1 MANEILSTNALL
13 AIPKL
18 IAADVL
24 PAVVGN
30 LVMGNLV
37 NRDYEATLAQAGDV
51 VNVPIAPNLIANNIA
66 ESGTV
71 QNQNKSLGNAAI
83 TLSRHFESS
92 FAIPDV
98 TQVFTRPDLVRTFM
112 QSAIIAVAEQIETDI
127 LNNYAQLNFNA
138 SVGTSATPL
147 TEAVVD
153 SAETELFVS
162 KVPSL
167 SPKFL
172 AVSPATYSALRQ
184 IGRFTELQTA
194 GFVVNGS
201 QSPIL
206 TGQILQVK
214 GFNVFR
220 SQYAPVVGGTTYN
233 MAFVRDALALV
244 VRKLPCVPPGMGA
257 IQTYAEFGN
266 FGMRITMSYVPGQ
279 LEQQFTVDVLYGTGV
294 LRNNFGLQVLS

>member
-1 MANEILSTNALL
+1 MSNEILSTNALL

-18 IAADVL
+18 VAADVL

-30 LVMGNLV
+30 LVLGNLV

-51 VNVPIAPNLIANNIA
+51 INVPIAPNLVANNIA

-83 TLSRHFESS
+83 TLSRHYESS

-112 QSAIIAVAEQIETDI
+112 QSAVIAVAEQIESDI
-127 LNNYAQLNFNA
+127 LSNYAQLNFNA
-138 SVGTSATPL
+138 SAGSANTAL
-147 TEAVVD
+147 TEATVD
-153 SAETELFVS
+153 TAETSLFTA
-162 KVPSL
+162 KVPGGA
-167 SPKFL
+167 PKFL
-172 AVSPATYSALRQ
+172 VVSGTAYSQLRQ
-184 IGRFTELQTA
+184 IGRFSELQTA
-194 GFVVNGS
+194 ALGLNGPN
-201 QSPIL
+201 PIL

-214 GFNVFR
+214 GFYVFR
-220 SQYAPVVGGTTYN
+220 SQYVQKVSTTTN
-233 MAFVRDALALV
+233 NLGFTRDALALV
-244 VRKLPCVPPGMGA
+244 VRKLPVVPPGMGA
-257 IQTYAEFGN
+257 IQTYAEYGN

-294 LRNNFGLQVLS
+294 LRNNFGVLVLS

>member
-1 MANEILSTNALL
+1 MSNEILSTNALL

-18 IAADVL
+18 VAADVL

-37 NRDYEATLAQAGDV
+37 NRDYESSLAQAGDV
-51 VNVPIAPNLIANNIA
+51 INVPIAPTLVANNLA

-83 TLSRHFESS
+83 TLSRHYESS
-92 FAIPDV
+92 FSIPDV

-112 QSAIIAVAEQIETDI
+112 QSAVIAVAEQIESDI
-127 LNNYAQLNFNA
+127 LSNYAQLNFNA
-138 SVGTSATPL
+138 SAGSANTAL
-147 TEAVVD
+147 TEASVD
-153 SAETELFVS
+153 TAETSLFTA
-162 KVPSL
+162 KVPSAA
-167 SPKFL
+167 PKFL
-172 AVSPATYSALRQ
+172 VVSGTTYGQLRQ

-194 GFVVNGS
+194 GLGLNGPN
-201 QSPIL
+201 PIL

-220 SQYAPVVGGTTYN
+220 SQYVQKVSTTTN
-233 MAFVRDALALV
+233 NLGFTRDALALV
-244 VRKLPCVPPGMGA
+244 VRRLPVVPPGMGA
-257 IQTYAEFGN
+257 IQTYAEYGN

-294 LRNNFGLQVLS
+294 LRNNFGILVLS

>member
-1 MANEILSTNALL
+1 MSNEILSQNALM

-18 IAADVL
+18 VAADVL

-51 VNVPIAPNLIANNIA
+51 VNVPIAPNLVANNIA
-66 ESGTV
+66 EAGSVT
-71 QNQNKSLGNAAI
+71 NQNKNLGNAAI
-83 TLSRHFESS
+83 TLSRHYESS

-112 QSAIIAVAEQIETDI
+112 QSAVIAVAEQIETDI
-127 LNNYAQLNFNA
+127 LNNYGQLNYNA
-138 SVGTSATPL
+138 STGTANTAL
-147 TEAVVD
+147 TEAVID
-153 SAETELFVS
+153 TTETQLFAS
-162 KVPSL
+162 KVPAGA
-167 SPKFL
+167 PKFL
-172 AVSPATYSALRQ
+172 VVSGTAYGQLRQ
-184 IGRFTELQTA
+184 IGRFTEVQTV
-194 GFVVNGS
+194 GLGIN
-201 QSPIL
+201 SPNPML

-220 SQYAPVVGGTTYN
+220 SQYVAKVSTTTN
-233 MAFVRDALALV
+233 NIAFVRDALGLV
-244 VRKLPCVPPGMGA
+244 VRRLPVVPPGMGA
-257 IQTYAEFGN
+257 IQTYAEYGN

-294 LRNNFGLQVLS
+294 LRNNFGNLVLS

>member
-1 MANEILSTNALL
+1 MSNEILSTNALL

-18 IAADVL
+18 VAADVL

-51 VNVPIAPNLIANNIA
+51 VNVPIAPNLTANNIA

-83 TLSRHFESS
+83 TLSRHYEAS
-92 FAIPDV
+92 FSIPDV

-112 QSAIIAVAEQIETDI
+112 QSAVIAVAEQIESDI
-127 LNNYAQLNFNA
+127 LTNYAQLNYNA
-138 SVGTSATPL
+138 SAGSANTAL
-147 TEAVVD
+147 TEATVD
-153 SAETELFVS
+153 TAETELFTA
-162 KVPSL
+162 KVPAG

-172 AVSPATYSALRQ
+172 VVSGTAYGQLRQ

-194 GFVVNGS
+194 ALGLNGPN
-201 QSPIL
+201 PIL

-220 SQYAPVVGGTTYN
+220 SQYVQKVSTTTN
-233 MAFVRDALALV
+233 NIGFTRDALALV
-244 VRKLPCVPPGMGA
+244 VRKLPVVPPGMGA
-257 IQTYAEFGN
+257 IQTYAEYGN

-294 LRNNFGLQVLS
+294 LRNNFGVLVLS